1 MFLTVKVVTFVFL
14 KRILLEIFFFFA
26 IGQVG
31 IAKGIVATPELPPLS
46 DQIQYQI

>member
-1 MFLTVKVVTFVFL
+1 MFLTVKEVTIVFL
-14 KRILLEIFFFFA
+14 KRILLENIFFA